1 LNGPILK
8 TIDFNND
15 HIKAF
20 YDQLVIVIKVV
31 LQFPGLLNC
40 KM

>member
-1 LNGPILK
+1 MTN
-8 TIDFNND
+8 

-31 LQFPGLLNC
+31 LQPPGLLKC